1 MMNRR
6 EALKNIGLSAG
17 YIAATPAILT
27 ILHSCTA
34 EIKLNWIPELLSE
47 DEAKVLDQ
55 LVDLIIPET
64 DIPGAKSLNV
74 AMFTEKYMN
83 QVAKEEDA
91 GMFKKVA
98 GMVLNEL
105 GINEDKPVKKVKIE
119 EYDALLT
126 TYLKSSKEQQKAY
139 QEEMGQMK
147 NPEDFEAI
155 SKEAKIF
162 LFLST
167 VRDLSIWGFKTS
179 EEIGENVLAYAP
191 VPGQQIGCDS
201 LEKLTGGKAWS
212 L

>member
-17 YIAATPAILT
+17 YIAATPAILS

-34 EIKLNWIPELLSE
+34 EIKLNWVPELLSE

-74 AMFTEKYMN
+74 PMFVERYIN
-83 QVAKEEDA
+83 NVAKEEEA
-91 GMFKKVA
+91 GMFKKSA
-98 GMVLNEL
+98 GLVIEAL
-105 GINEDKPVKKVKIE
+105 GINEDKPVKKVLLE
-119 EYDALLT
+119 EYDAFLAK
-126 TYLKSSKEQQKAY
+126 YLKSSKEQQKAY
-139 QEEMGQMK
+139 EKEMQALK
-147 NPEDFEAI
+147 SPEDLESI
-155 SKEAKIF
+155 SKDTRIF
-162 LFLST
+162 SYLT
-167 VRDLSIWGFKTS
+167 AVRDLSIWGFKTS